1 LNGINANL
9 LQDIDNYGML
19 AKLFFDL
26 QVPTDAS
33 YGKFNILA
41 GTRNDLAITLPTIAQ
56 ANATDPA
63 NATYTVAD
71 QTSLAKLANEL
82 KTAISASRVSCFQIN
97 SGELF
102 SGPLAANADTSTTG
116 TTYCL
121 NLFSLLGT
129 LSSQYFPLFACT
141 SAPIRLE
148 IQLVSSGVQCIN
160 SLFALQTL
168 KITNCEYVANMIELS
183 DSAMG
188 MIQSSLNGQPLQ
200 YVVPDYRNYAFSFA
214 NLPQTTQTSIQMP
227 IPSKFSSLKSIIC
240 CIRDQGTGVATYY
253 PFSSV
258 KLGIVEYN
266 FRIGSQI
273 MPAKAPNTI
282 PEMFSEVLKA
292 VGSMS
297 DLNHHPS
304 IEKFTYTLDQSQQTT
319 ATNNASTSS
328 GSFYI
333 GLDLEN
339 YANAPKD
346 SIFAGYNSNT
356 DDIYLVATFASPAAI
371 TSVRFDAYA
380 MFDEVLVFE
389 NNTVFSRF

>member
-1 LNGINANL
+1 
-9 LQDIDNYGML
+9 
-19 AKLFFDL
+19 
-26 QVPTDAS
+26 
-33 YGKFNILA
+33 
-41 GTRNDLAITLPTIAQ
+41 
-56 ANATDPA
+56 
-63 NATYTVAD
+63 
-71 QTSLAKLANEL
+71 
-82 KTAISASRVSCFQIN
+82 
-97 SGELF
+97 
-102 SGPLAANADTSTTG
+102 
-116 TTYCL
+116 
-121 NLFSLLGT
+121 
-129 LSSQYFPLFACT
+129 
-141 SAPIRLE
+141 
-148 IQLVSSGVQCIN
+148 LVGSGVQCLGAVA
-160 SLFALQTL
+160 SVSTL

-227 IPSKFSSLKSIIC
+227 IPCKFSSLKSIIC

-356 DDIYLVATFASPAAI
+356 DDIYLVATFASPVAVG
-371 TSVRFDAYA
+371 SVRFDAYA